1 MPVKKGNREKAIDII
16 KKWEAEEVPIYI
28 VIFEKENKME
38 LLVEKI
44 TIPDA
49 CFYGNHPRVYSLKEI
64 GDIAEALSIEEI
76 VIDSLTV
83 SKNDIRK
90 EFSKKKPYEKL
101 KFYKESHAKK
111 IIFLTKKT
119 NLLFYFLCLK
129 KIHYIC
135 LASPR
140 GLSADI
146 YNECKK
152 IKEKDYKLIMLFT
165 DADELARFA
174 NTKTNGELENFY
186 PVILT
191 IKEIN
196 KLASSDG
203 FYINPSSSP
212 VVQKDFSFFL
222 INDMLKYAENMHKST

>member
-1 MPVKKGNREKAIDII
+1 
-16 KKWEAEEVPIYI
+16 
-28 VIFEKENKME
+28 
-38 LLVEKI
+38 
-44 TIPDA
+44 
-49 CFYGNHPRVYSLKEI
+49 
-64 GDIAEALSIEEI
+64 
-76 VIDSLTV
+76 
-83 SKNDIRK
+83 
-90 EFSKKKPYEKL
+90 
-101 KFYKESHAKK
+101 
-111 IIFLTKKT
+111 
-119 NLLFYFLCLK
+119 
-129 KIHYIC
+129 
-135 LASPR
+135 
-140 GLSADI
+140 
-146 YNECKK
+146 
-152 IKEKDYKLIMLFT
+152 MLFT